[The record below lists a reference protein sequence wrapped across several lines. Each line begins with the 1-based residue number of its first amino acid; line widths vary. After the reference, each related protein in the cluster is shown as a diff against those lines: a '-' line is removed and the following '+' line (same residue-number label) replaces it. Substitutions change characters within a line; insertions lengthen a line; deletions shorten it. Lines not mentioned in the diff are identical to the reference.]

1 MCGVAPLM
9 IGVLF
14 SSFAVLQLIVPSG
27 RNVRFVLSEEYI
39 QSWVHVVG
47 AFVLAK
53 HFSVDA
59 DDRGSRASLAKD

>member
-1 MCGVAPLM
+1 M

-14 SSFAVLQLIVPSG
+14 SSFAVLQLIVPRG
-27 RNVRFVLSEEYI
+27 LFVRFVLSEEYI

-59 DDRGSRASLAKD
+59 DDRGCRASLAKD